1 MERQQKII
9 NKVDL
14 LEALNW
20 VKELGIENLNK
31 IINIIIQDWSRMPIP
46 LQNLLYI
53 YAYFPVP
60 NLVIHFF

>member
-46 LQNLLYI
+46 LQNLII
-53 YAYFPVP
+53 YLHIF
-60 NLVIHFF
+60 LCQI